1 MAEVY
6 FHCSDA
12 SHELIDGSGTTV
24 NDLSEAFAHADG
36 LMRAMLMNPKHGRL
50 ARLGAARHRRVR
62 RRDLHRPL
70 RFRPRQ
76 AALSIR
82 MSFAHAPCA
91 DVASSGIAIAVRR
104 AV

>member
-12 SHELIDGSGTTV
+12 SHELIDGTGTTV

-50 ARLGAARHRRVR
+50 ARLPTSSAARSSPSPSLPSSASCTERTH
-62 RRDLHRPL
+62 L
-70 RFRPRQ
+70 
-76 AALSIR
+76 ALPTR
-82 MSFAHAPCA
+82 LCA
-91 DVASSGIAIAVRR
+91 DAARSGISIAVRR